1 MRRRGPHLRSI
12 SRSGLVLVVG
22 LTLGTA
28 ISAGPAAA
36 TTPNPLTKVT
46 VQGASGTKPT
56 ITFTKPFKVT
66 TSTHQELTT
75 GTGERLGQGS
85 KVEVDYLIVD
95 GLTGAEVSTSF
106 GSSTQSLVLDKKQS
120 PAVLVKSLI
129 GSAVGSRVL
138 VAVAPKEG
146 LTKQLSSSG
155 VKANDTLLFLLDVK
169 SLRSP
174 LARATGTPVTP
185 APGLPAVTLGA
196 KGKPKITVPK
206 ATPPAELV
214 VQPLIQGTGPVV
226 VSGQSITVHYTG
238 VIWASGKQFDSSW
251 DRGTPVDFAIGTG
264 QVIPGWDTGLVGQ
277 HVGSQLLL
285 VIPPA
290 QGYGTSGNSSAG
302 ISGTDT
308 LVFVVDIL
316 DAY

>member
-1 MRRRGPHLRSI
+1 ML
-12 SRSGLVLVVG
+12 
-22 LTLGTA
+22 A
-28 ISAGPAAA
+28 APANAA
-36 TTPNPLTKVT
+36 THAANPLTKVK
-46 VQGASGTKPT
+46 VDGAPGAKPT
-56 ITFTKPFKVT
+56 VTFTKPFKVT
-66 TSTHQELTT
+66 TSVHQELTP
-75 GTGERLGQGS
+75 GTGQRIGQGS
-85 KVEVDYLIVD
+85 NVAVDYVIVD
-95 GLTGAEVSTSF
+95 GRTGSELDTSF
-106 GSSTQSLVLDKKQS
+106 GKQVLTLALDQKQTPTYLVT
-120 PAVLVKSLI
+120 AFI

-146 LTKQLSSSG
+146 LAKKNATAGIQK
-155 VKANDTLLFLLDVK
+155 NDTLLMVFDVK

-174 LARATGTPVTP
+174 LARATGTVVTP

-206 ATPPAELV
+206 ATAPAALV
-214 VQPLIQGTGPVV
+214 VQPLIQGTGPIVA
-226 VSGQSITVHYTG
+226 SGQSVTLHYTG

-251 DRGTPVDFAIGTG
+251 DRGAPASFTIG
-264 QVIPGWDTGLVGQ
+264 QNIPGFDAGLVGQ

-290 QGYGTSGNSSAG
+290 QGYGASGNSGAG